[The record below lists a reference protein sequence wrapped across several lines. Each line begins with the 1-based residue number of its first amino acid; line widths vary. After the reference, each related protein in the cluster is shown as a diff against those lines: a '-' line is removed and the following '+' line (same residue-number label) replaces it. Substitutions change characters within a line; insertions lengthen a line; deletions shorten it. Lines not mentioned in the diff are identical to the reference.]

1 MAEYVCAPTGK
12 VFAIPDSMSFEDAAA
27 LPLNYLTA
35 YQILF
40 DVGHLKEG
48 DSVLVH
54 MAGGGV
60 VSIASQTFLFLMFF
74 FLFMVVCSGV
84 SMHGKQMKGINFII
98 FVKIAGCRCHSIV

>member
-1 MAEYVCAPTGK
+1 MMAEYVCVSAEV

-40 DVGHLKEG
+40 DVGHLSEG
-48 DSVLVH
+48 ESVLIQ

-60 VSIASQTFLFLMFF
+60 VGILMTV
-74 FLFMVVCSGV
+74 L
-84 SMHGKQMKGINFII
+84 I
-98 FVKIAGCRCHSIV
+98 

>member
-1 MAEYVCAPTGK
+1 MMAEYVCPSAVG

-40 DVGHLKEG
+40 DIGHLSEG
-48 DSVLVH
+48 ESVLVQ

-60 VSIASQTFLFLMFF
+60 V
-74 FLFMVVCSGV
+74 GY
-84 SMHGKQMKGINFII
+84 
-98 FVKIAGCRCHSIV
+98 